1 MHTPLAGHLHTEE
14 CNKIIEEM
22 LKCYEEHNKV
32 QQIFGACDNLYT
44 RMRDWFNAL
53 KMVKMGFKTK
63 LSFIFLHLRVR
74 VLNAHRTSL
83 IRKCTKAE
91 RLAREAEARK
101 KNYEEVEAR
110 AKRVAEL
117 QASGKSWQEH
127 YKETLKEKA
136 KKQEEG
142 RSQEK

>member
-53 KMVKMGFKTK
+53 KMLKMGFKTK
-63 LSFIFLHLRVR
+63 LSFTLLRLRVR
-74 VLNAHRTSL
+74 VSNAHRTSL

-101 KNYEEVEAR
+101 KSYQQVEER
-110 AKRVAEL
+110 RRRVAEL

>member
-44 RMRDWFNAL
+44 RM
-53 KMVKMGFKTK
+53 
-63 LSFIFLHLRVR
+63 
-74 VLNAHRTSL
+74 
-83 IRKCTKAE
+83 RKCTKAE

>member
-44 RMRDWFNAL
+44 RMRDWLNAL
-53 KMVKMGFKTK
+53 KMLKMGFKTK
-63 LSFIFLHLRVR
+63 LSSIFFNLRVR
-74 VLNAHRTSL
+74 VLNAHRSSL

-101 KNYEEVEAR
+101 KNYQQVEER

-142 RSQEK
+142 RSQEN

>member
-44 RMRDWFNAL
+44 RMRDWFNAS
-53 KMVKMGFKTK
+53 KMLKMGFKTR
-63 LSFIFLHLRVR
+63 LSFIFSHLRGR
-74 VLNAHRTSL
+74 VSNAHRTSL

-101 KNYEEVEAR
+101 KSYQQVEER
-110 AKRVAEL
+110 RRRVAEL